1 MDKIKIITDSTC
13 DLSREVAEELGIE
26 VVPLSVNINSKSYR
40 DGIDITFDAL
50 NNIILET
57 EDFPTT
63 SPVTPD
69 VFKDVYE
76 KYLDRGYK
84 IISIHISSKVSATY
98 QSAFIARDILDTKD
112 IFIYD
117 TMNVSCGIGLIAYE
131 AAQMVKDGYSLGE
144 ICSCI
149 EEGIASL
156 KSCVVMNNLTNLIR
170 AGRVNK
176 TVGTLGS
183 ILGIK
188 PVIGMLNG
196 EIALI
201 HKIKGTKGI
210 YDYLVKFIDDHE
222 VDQDKI
228 VWILYSKGAI
238 YLDAIKKYLDDKG
251 CKYVAMHVGCVIGCY
266 SGEKCMGIFIKK
278 KYRKEN

>member
-1 MDKIKIITDSTC
+1 MEKIKIITDSTC
-13 DLSREVAEELGIE
+13 DLSKEVAEELDIE
-26 VVPLSVNINSKSYR
+26 VVPLSVNISSKSYK
-40 DGIDITFDAL
+40 DGIDITFDTL
-50 NNIILET
+50 NNVILESQ
-57 EDFPTT
+57 DFPTT

-84 IISIHISSKVSATY
+84 IISIHISSKLSATY

-117 TMNVSCGIGLIAYE
+117 TMSVSCGVGIIAFE
-131 AAQMVKDGYSLGE
+131 AAQMVKDGYSLEE

-149 EEGIASL
+149 EEGIANL
-156 KSCVVMNNLTNLIR
+156 KCCVIMNNLMNLIR

-196 EIALI
+196 EIALM
-201 HKIKGTKGI
+201 HKIKGIKGI
-210 YDYLVKFIDDHE
+210 YDYLVKFIDDND
-222 VDQDKI
+222 VDQDSV
-228 VWILYSKGAI
+228 VWILYSKGTI
-238 YLDAIKKYLDDKG
+238 HLDGIKKYLDDKG
-251 CKYVAMHVGCVIGCY
+251 CKYVVMHVGCVIGCY
-266 SGEKCMGIFIKK
+266 SGEKCIGMFLKK